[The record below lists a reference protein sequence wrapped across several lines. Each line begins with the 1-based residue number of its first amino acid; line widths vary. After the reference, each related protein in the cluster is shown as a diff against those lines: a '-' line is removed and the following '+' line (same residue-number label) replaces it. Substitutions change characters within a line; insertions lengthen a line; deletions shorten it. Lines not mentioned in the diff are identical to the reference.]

1 MMIGTNSAIRIYRVL
16 AFLAVIHSAAVFTV
30 WLFARPDAF
39 PLPPRVW
46 VIFAWAW
53 LIWPLLLSLHRG
65 RSLRRFAVPVVLS
78 VALLIPCMPM
88 LLVFTAWSIGG
99 FAP

>member
-1 MMIGTNSAIRIYRVL
+1 MTDTNSAIRVYRIL
-16 AFLAVIHSAAVFTV
+16 AFLAVIHSAAVLTV

-39 PLPPRVW
+39 PISPRVW

-65 RSLRRFAVPVVLS
+65 RSLVRFAVPVVLGL
-78 VALLIPCMPM
+78 VLLIPCMPM
-88 LLVFTAWSIGG
+88 LLAFTAWSIGR